1 MLIEFTPEEQKH
13 IEEIQSKYAREMER
27 ASKADKGKQHPESL
41 ALKSGAIYDAM
52 AAELDAF
59 SDKCQKKRFKKI
71 AEGGKEEI
79 ISHAKEQ
86 APALLETLYNNT
98 LREWGQIKP
107 EDKELKLYS
116 FVDGKMYLS
125 QAYALEVL
133 KLELQLHINA
143 LSNDKEAQQV
153 IFTIIRK
160 TVKESDLTD
169 NTEVPEDLASL
180 SIIPKGAKISI
191 PVFRKYALMN
201 SHVNNKIITNDFEL
215 DQEIDGQFRLY
226 FRVDQSTKKQIQTL
240 VCLTFTG
247 EVENRLSRR
256 LTGYDKA
263 VLNAVSNI
271 YYYTKLENP
280 NAPYVDITLVGIWR
294 HLNGKQLTD
303 DTAKPKKA
311 QLDKIRRSIEKMRF
325 IDFAMDVE
333 DEIKNNLLDISKI
346 DKRYIKGFYIKDYM
360 LNCTEYGVIT
370 NNGKEA
376 AGYRINNIIPLIYN
390 ILRKNIISV
399 DFDLLDTSGA
409 LSDSEGVIEIK
420 QYLLQQIVLMK
431 NKKRNSNRILL
442 DTIYTAAGIE
452 APEERL
458 KDKAFN
464 SDEYKIVQISRTKKA
479 DRDKIEKI
487 LSIWKGKAWIKD
499 YTPVTKGREVIGYD
513 IGL

>member
-1 MLIEFTPEEQKH
+1 MLIEFTPEERKH
-13 IEEIQSKYAREMER
+13 IEEIQNKYAQEMEK

-71 AEGGKEEI
+71 AEGGKEGI

-98 LREWGQIKP
+98 LREWGQTKP

-143 LSNDKEAQQV
+143 LSNDKEARQE

-160 TVKESDLTD
+160 TVKESSLTD
-169 NTEVPEDLASL
+169 NTEAPEALTSL
-180 SIIPKGAKISI
+180 SVIPKGAKLST

-201 SHVNNKIITNDFEL
+201 NHVNNKIITNDFEL

-226 FRVDQSTKKQIQTL
+226 FKVDQSTKMQIQTL
-240 VCLTFTG
+240 VCLSFTG
-247 EVENRLSRR
+247 EEEKRLSRR

-263 VLNAVSNI
+263 VLNAISNI
-271 YYYTKLENP
+271 YYYTKLANP
-280 NAPYVDITLVGIWR
+280 SAPYVDVTLVGIWR
-294 HLNGKQLTD
+294 HMQGKQLN
-303 DTAKPKKA
+303 DTTGDPGKA
-311 QLDKIRRSIEKMRF
+311 QLERLRKSIDKMRH
-325 IDFAMDVE
+325 IDFTMDVE
-333 DEIKNNLLDISKI
+333 AEIKNNLLPVDSI
-346 DKRYIKGFYIKDYM
+346 DKQYIKGFWLKDYL
-360 LNCTEYGVIT
+360 LNCAEVGVIT
-370 NNGKEA
+370 NNGKTAE
-376 AGYRINNIIPLIYN
+376 GYRITNIILLTYN

-399 DFDLLDTSGA
+399 DFDLLDTSEA
-409 LSDSEGVIEIK
+409 LNDSEGVIEIK

-442 DTIYTAAGIE
+442 NTIYTAAGIE
-452 APEERL
+452 APEERA
-458 KDKAFN
+458 KNNTFN
-464 SDEYKIVQISRTKKA
+464 SEESKRVYISKIQKA

-487 LSIWKGKAWIKD
+487 LKVWTGKNWIKD
-499 YTPVTKGREVIGYD
+499 FTPVFKGRTITGYD
-513 IGL
+513 IDL